1 MTHQPEQRNP
11 SQQAVPVKP
20 SRPGLIR
27 ARLQRGLTQ
36 EQAAEQIGV
45 SLCTWA
51 RWERGTQSVRP
62 VYRKRLME
70 RWDAEPGVV
79 ERWLQLTACAKPLS
93 GCDPQGDIAA
103 EEAGPAESM
112 PYVCDM
118 ETARQ
123 LWRLEM
129 DPSRRHLLAAL
140 PFMPSLLSDWFL
152 SWAYDAPATTGSG
165 GVPTEQTIRQV
176 GAADVARVREAR
188 QAFSQMDH
196 QFGAGLVR
204 PAVTDFL
211 DSQLSAM
218 LAGTYSNDT
227 RAELLSAA
235 SSMTQ
240 LAGWMAYDLG
250 HHGQAQRHYGQALNL
265 AKTADD
271 QLIAAYV
278 LAALAQQAYD
288 LGHGRWALRLASAAG
303 EAGRQADAPPK
314 VTALLMLRQAR
325 AEAVTAQ
332 TADQPGAHAR
342 RQVGLLLSQAERH
355 FSQGPSD
362 RDPFWSA
369 AFGQAELAAE
379 AGYCWQRVGE
389 HRKAADLAE
398 QALAGFGTSY
408 ARSTQFNRVHAAHAY
423 LDLGDLDHAL
433 ALATPAIPAAKE
445 LTSARAVAHIR
456 DFADR
461 LTPHARQAAVRD
473 FNEMLHDSLAS

>member
-11 SQQAVPVKP
+11 SPEDGPVKQ

-36 EQAAEQIGV
+36 EQAAGQIGV
-45 SLCTWA
+45 SLSTWA
-51 RWERGTQSVRP
+51 RWERGTQNVRP
-62 VYRKRLME
+62 FYRKVLAE
-70 RWDAEPGVV
+70 QWDAKSGEVDAWFQV
-79 ERWLQLTACAKPLS
+79 TACSSLTPCADVAIDDAGL
-93 GCDPQGDIAA
+93 A
-103 EEAGPAESM
+103 EPMFQASS
-112 PYVCDM
+112 V

-129 DPSRRHLLAAL
+129 DTSRRHLLAAL
-140 PFMPSLLSDWFL
+140 PFMPSLLSEWL
-152 SWAYDAPATTGSG
+152 VSWAYDAPTTTGSG
-165 GVPTEQTIRQV
+165 GVRTEHKQTVRQV

-218 LAGTYSNDT
+218 LAGTYRNDT
-227 RAELLSAA
+227 RGELLSAA

-265 AKTADD
+265 AKAADD

-278 LAALAQQAYD
+278 LAALAQQACD
-288 LGHGRWALRLASAAG
+288 LGHGRWALRLATAARD
-303 EAGRQADAPPK
+303 AGRQAGAPPR
-314 VTALLMLRQAR
+314 VEALLMLRQAR

-332 TADQPGAHAR
+332 TADQRGAHAR

-355 FSQGPSD
+355 FSQGPND

-369 AFGQAELAAE
+369 SFGQAELAAE
-379 AGYCWQRVGE
+379 AGYCWQCVGE

-461 LTPHARQAAVRD
+461 LTPHTRVTDVQD
-473 FNEMLHDSLAS
+473 FNDMLHDSLAS

>member
-1 MTHQPEQRNP
+1 MVTHQPEQRNP
-11 SQQAVPVKP
+11 SPEGEPVKQ
-20 SRPGLIR
+20 SRPGLIQ
-27 ARLQRGLTQ
+27 ARLHRGLTQ
-36 EQAAEQIGV
+36 EQAAEHVGV
-45 SLCTWA
+45 SISTWA
-51 RWERGTQSVRP
+51 RWERGTQNIRP
-62 VYRKRLME
+62 YYRKVLAE
-70 RWDAEPGVV
+70 QWGAKPNEVDAWFQV
-79 ERWLQLTACAKPLS
+79 TACSSLTP
-93 GCDPQGDIAA
+93 CA
-103 EEAGPAESM
+103 EMAIGGAGLVEPMLHASS
-112 PYVCDM
+112 V

-129 DPSRRHLLAAL
+129 DTSRRHLLAAL
-140 PFMPSLLSDWFL
+140 PFMPSLLSEWL
-152 SWAYDAPATTGSG
+152 VSWAFDPPATAASG
-165 GVPTEQTIRQV
+165 GVRTEQTVRQV

-211 DSQLSAM
+211 DSQLSVM

-227 RAELLSAA
+227 RGELLSAA

-250 HHGQAQRHYGQALNL
+250 YHGQAQRHYGQALNL
-265 AKTADD
+265 AKAADD

-278 LAALAQQAYD
+278 LTALAQQACD
-288 LGHGRWALRLASAAG
+288 LGHGRWALRLATAAG
-303 EAGRQADAPPK
+303 DAGRRADAPPK
-314 VTALLMLRQAR
+314 VKALLMLRQAR

-332 TADQPGAHAR
+332 TADQRGAHAR

-355 FSQGPSD
+355 FSQGQSD
-362 RDPFWSA
+362 RDPPWSTSL
-369 AFGQAELAAE
+369 GQAELAAE

-433 ALATPAIPAAKE
+433 SLAIPAIPAAKE

-456 DFADR
+456 DFASR
-461 LTPHARQAAVRD
+461 LTPHARLTAVQD
-473 FNEMLHDSLAS
+473 FNDMLHDSLAS